1 MAPHMTGPAHA
12 IVLSAGVTWRPARSS
27 SDQAP
32 LRTGLTSP
40 LRYALWTV
48 LACLL
53 LTEGVSAARAH
64 ARSGERRAEDRP
76 NPSSPLR
83 GPERP
88 PSVGTPRP
96 AQSPARRLA
105 RGTIRDR
112 NGIPLAIMPER
123 LTSQDR
129 ALYKPFLSAS
139 QSLCQEGAARC
150 YPLEQATFHL
160 LGDLRLSRHWAP
172 TRSRFMEREL
182 NTRLADPSADVFLSI
197 DARLQRAAYA
207 VLEQRLKYRWAK
219 KAAVVI
225 LDARSGEILAQ
236 ATHPAPPALGEGLE
250 ELPPRD
256 DTWYDRSRGVLYP
269 PGSTFK
275 MITAMAALRQDRALR
290 DINLRCSLL
299 EDKRVGCVLP
309 DDERPIR
316 DDEKEKRPHHEV
328 SLFRAL
334 SISCNAYFAQLAWYH
349 LKPEVLL
356 ETAAR
361 FGIALGRP
369 NTAEEITPSL
379 SQTAFGQSEVL
390 LTPLQLASVAATIAN
405 DGVRVEPSPY
415 AWFDPGWTMPEP
427 DRIVSEDQAR
437 FLQDALRSAVTDGT
451 AKTLRKGG
459 EKILLAGKTGT
470 AEVRGPSH
478 AWFAGFAPYRP
489 DPATPRRRTLA
500 FAVLVENAGYGAEN
514 AAPIARQLMEEAER
528 LKLFDLPSPPR
539 DETGVAAPTPKLGET
554 PEN

>member
-1 MAPHMTGPAHA
+1 MYGPSHTPIHRTGDGQGFQSAVAGSDSVLALRTVARGCRGPAWG
-12 IVLSAGVTWRPARSS
+12 VLI
-27 SDQAP
+27 
-32 LRTGLTSP
+32 
-40 LRYALWTV
+40 
-48 LACLL
+48 CLL
-53 LTEGVSAARAH
+53 LALCPSPTRALQRQDSRAPESPPKHLSSTSALAAKSPELSKKVRPQAARA
-64 ARSGERRAEDRP
+64 
-76 NPSSPLR
+76 L
-83 GPERP
+83 
-88 PSVGTPRP
+88 V
-96 AQSPARRLA
+96 

-123 LTSQDR
+123 LTGQDR
-129 ALYKPFLSAS
+129 QLLKPLLAAN
-139 QSLCQEGAARC
+139 QPLCQEGAARC
-150 YPLEQATFHL
+150 YPLEQAAFHL
-160 LGDLRLSRHWAP
+160 LGDLRVTRHWAP

-182 NTRLADPSADVFLSI
+182 SARLASPTADVFLSI
-197 DARLQRAAYA
+197 DARLQRAAYG

-225 LDARSGEILAQ
+225 LDVRTGEILAQ
-236 ATHPAPPALGEGLE
+236 ATHPAPPALAEGLDE
-250 ELPPRD
+250 VPPRD

-290 DINLRCSLL
+290 DIPLRCSRL
-299 EDKRVGCVLP
+299 EDKRVGCLLP
-309 DDERPIR
+309 DDDRPIR
-316 DDEKEKRPHHEV
+316 DDQKEKRPHHDV
-328 SLFRAL
+328 TLFRAI

-356 ETAAR
+356 ETAAL
-361 FGIALGRP
+361 FGISLGRP
-369 NTAEEITPSL
+369 NTAEQITPTL
-379 SQTAFGQSEVL
+379 PQTAFGQSEVL

-405 DGVRVEPSPY
+405 DGVRVDPSLY
-415 AWFDPGWTMPEP
+415 AWYDPGWSMPEP
-427 DRIVSEDQAR
+427 VRVVSEEQAR

-459 EKILLAGKTGT
+459 EKVLLAGKTGT

-489 DPATPRRRTLA
+489 DPVAPKRRTLA

-528 LKLFDLPSPPR
+528 LHLFDLPSSTQE
-539 DETGVAAPTPKLGET
+539 ETGLATPSPNQGDIK
-554 PEN
+554 EN